1 MTDAEALEARKL
13 MNWWISRKRM
23 RLRLVHFLGGRENV
37 MQEVILRLLEYPPKP
52 ELEIKFSTHVLN
64 MTHWTICLMT
74 RHQARRI
81 LSIHQH
87 EDLAHVELQDRDDGG
102 QWQQDMEQRDID
114 AFFWSVF
121 FEQCEGNDHL
131 SRMAQCSWRLLQGET
146 LEEIAPTFGVCRE
159 RVRQLAV
166 KHLRRVQGQADRLKT
181 ALGEK

>member
-1 MTDAEALEARKL
+1 MTDAEALEARRL
-13 MNWWISRKRM
+13 MKWWISRKLM
-23 RLRLVHFLGGRENV
+23 RLRLVQFLGGRENV
-37 MQEVILRLLEYPPKP
+37 MQEVILNLLKYPPKP
-52 ELEIKFSTHVLN
+52 DVEMEFSTRVLN
-64 MTHWTICLMT
+64 MTHWTTCWMT
-74 RHQARRI
+74 RHQTRRI
-81 LSIHQH
+81 LSIHQR
-87 EDLAHVELQDRDDGG
+87 EDLAHVELKDRDDGG

-121 FEQCEGNDHL
+121 FEQSEGNKDL

-166 KHLRRVQGQADRLKT
+166 KHLHRVQGQAVRLKR

>member
-1 MTDAEALEARKL
+1 MTDAEALEARRL
-13 MNWWISRKRM
+13 MNWWISRKLM
-23 RLRLVHFLGGRENV
+23 RLRLVQFLGGKENV
-37 MQEVILRLLEYPPKP
+37 MQEVILNLLKYPPKV
-52 ELEIKFSTHVLN
+52 EMEFTTRVTH
-64 MTHWTICLMT
+64 MIHWTTCRM
-74 RHQARRI
+74 AWKENRRI
-81 LSIHQH
+81 LSIHERQ
-87 EDLAHVELQDRDDGG
+87 ELSHVRLQDRDDGG
-102 QWQQDMEQRDID
+102 KWQQDMEQRDID

-166 KHLRRVQGQADRLKT
+166 KHLHRVQGQAVRLKR